1 MCYSLIKKIV
11 MEIIDVK
18 NEFKTVF
25 NELVCI
31 GKVYL
36 FNDGVSVTL
45 DELNAVVDMD
55 GIPSLCNDRKSA
67 IEAIVGKVI
76 Y

>member
-1 MCYSLIKKIV
+1 

-36 FNDGVSVTL
+36 FDDDVSVTL
-45 DELNAVVDMD
+45 DELNVVVDMD
-55 GIPSLCNDRKSA
+55 GIPSLCNDRKSP
-67 IEAIVGKVI
+67 IEAIAGKVI
-76 Y
+76 C